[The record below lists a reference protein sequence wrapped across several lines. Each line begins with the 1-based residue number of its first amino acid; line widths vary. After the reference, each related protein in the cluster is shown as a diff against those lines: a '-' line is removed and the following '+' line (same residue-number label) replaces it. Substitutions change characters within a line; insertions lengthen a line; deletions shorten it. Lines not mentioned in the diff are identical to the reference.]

1 MNILGAKVYIDS
13 DQEDW
18 GRVTGE
24 GEILEILA
32 NGDILVSVDSIRANI
47 IVLEEDI
54 SLI

>member
-24 GEILEILA
+24 AEILDILS
-32 NGDILVSVDSIRANI
+32 NGDILVRSESIRADI
-47 IVLEEDI
+47 IVLEEDCH
-54 SLI
+54 LI